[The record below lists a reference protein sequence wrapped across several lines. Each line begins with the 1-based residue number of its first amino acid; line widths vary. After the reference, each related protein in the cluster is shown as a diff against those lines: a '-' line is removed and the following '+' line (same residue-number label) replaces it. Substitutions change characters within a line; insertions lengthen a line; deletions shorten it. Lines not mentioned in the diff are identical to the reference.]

1 MFINRDPG
9 LAHAT
14 RLTLATFFR
23 HFVATLSESQSSF
36 GIEIMRITKHL
47 QSLLIIVSL
56 VTSTLAQQSPG
67 SAPSVERLRDHIH
80 YLASD
85 RLSGRKTGSL
95 GANVAA
101 EYIAREFARLGLRRS
116 VGFDTAGMSIREA
129 DSPNRY
135 LQKFPYVAGV
145 ELGKRNTLTLNPPP
159 LSERVAATKHLAAID
174 FRVGEDW
181 MPLGLSS
188 NGLIENAGYVFAGYG
203 ITAAE
208 LNYDSYGS
216 GSKDKVAIILSGT
229 PDGDNPHGQ
238 FARYGDI
245 RWKAIAARNAGVK
258 ALLVVAREENLM
270 DERLA
275 KLRYDNSGGDSGLPV
290 AIISRSVAA
299 KIFDPTGD
307 PKLTLAMLA
316 QDAAA
321 ISPSGPRAVAA
332 RQVAA
337 LPFIGVTFS
346 VSVDLIRKEVSAANV
361 VGILD
366 GSDPV
371 LKREAIIIGAHY
383 DHLGLGGEGSLAA
396 KEGEI
401 HHGADDNA
409 SGTAGLLELAR
420 IFTSAGFRPKRTIVF
435 IAFGGEEEGLLGSN
449 YYVKHPTLPLANTV
463 AMINMDMIGRMK
475 ENKLIIGG
483 VGTAQEWRKELDSL
497 NIPQLAEEGGSVKGK
512 NVSVNASILLSTNPK
527 SGPST
532 TVDLLT
538 NFQLTLNED
547 GFGPSDHS
555 SFYAKQIPV
564 LFFWTGTHEDY
575 HKPSDTADKI
585 NYEDEARI
593 LEFVAR
599 LVRDVDAETKRPTYA
614 VAKSQQAAG
623 RTTSGFNISLGTIP
637 NYADSSDGL
646 LIDGVRE
653 NSPAATAGIKAGD
666 KIVKLAGRD
675 IRNVYDYTAAL
686 GEMRAGQE
694 YEVELVRNGE
704 RLKMKIIPAAR
715 R

>member
-1 MFINRDPG
+1 
-9 LAHAT
+9 
-14 RLTLATFFR
+14 
-23 HFVATLSESQSSF
+23 
-36 GIEIMRITKHL
+36 MRITQKYL
-47 QSLLIIVSL
+47 LSFLIIVSL

-67 SAPSVERLRDHIH
+67 PAPSVERLRDHIH

-85 RLSGRKTGSL
+85 RLSGRKTGSP

-116 VGFDTAGMSIREA
+116 IGFETAGMSIREA

-135 LQKFPYVAGV
+135 LQKFPYVTGV
-145 ELGKRNTLTLNPPP
+145 ELDKRNSLTLNPPP
-159 LSERVAATKHLAAID
+159 LSERVTATKHLASIN

-216 GSKDKVAIILSGT
+216 GSKDRKDKVAIILSGT

-245 RWKAIAARNAGVK
+245 RWKAIAARNAGFK

-270 DERLA
+270 DDRLA
-275 KLRYDNSGGDSGLPV
+275 KLRYDNSGGDAGLPV
-290 AIISRSVAA
+290 AVISRSVAA

-316 QDAAA
+316 RDAAA
-321 ISPSGPRAVAA
+321 ISPSGQSPVAA

-337 LPFIGVTFS
+337 LPFMGVTFS

-361 VGILD
+361 IGILE

-371 LKREAIIIGAHY
+371 LKKEAIIIGAHY
-383 DHLGLGGEGSLAA
+383 DHLGLGGEGSLATT
-396 KEGEI
+396 EGEI

-409 SGTAGLLELAR
+409 SGTAGVIELAR
-420 IFTSAGFRPKRTIVF
+420 LFTTQNPRPRRTIVF
-435 IAFGGEEEGLLGSN
+435 IAFSGEEGGLLGSN
-449 YYVKHPTLPLANTV
+449 YYVNHPIVPLANTV
-463 AMINMDMIGRMK
+463 AMFNMDMIGRMK
-475 ENKLIIGG
+475 NRNLIIGG
-483 VGTAQEWRKELDSL
+483 IGTATEWRSL
-497 NIPQLAEEGGSVKGK
+497 VEAANRSQGLTVSLAGIPRSNGAQVHAPIVVGANGQTIVTTD
-512 NVSVNASILLSTNPK
+512 ASQQ
-527 SGPST
+527 
-532 TVDLLT
+532 
-538 NFQLTLNED
+538 FQLTLNED

-593 LEFVAR
+593 LGLIAR
-599 LVRDVDAETKRPTYA
+599 LVHGVDAEAKRPTYA
-614 VAKSQQAAG
+614 VAKSQPAAG
-623 RTTSGFNISLGTIP
+623 RTTGGFSISLGTIP

-653 NSPAATAGIKAGD
+653 NSPAATAGINTGD

-694 YEVELVRNGE
+694 YEVELMRGGE
-704 RLKMKIIPAAR
+704 RLKLKIIPASR